1 MHNYISINKVA
12 SKQFRF
18 NRLRFILINI
28 ASFQNLENALHGSV
42 KPTNQPT
49 KPINKAINQPQ
60 KATNQNNQPIK
71 PINLTTNQSTN
82 KTKATN

>member
-1 MHNYISINKVA
+1 MA

-18 NRLRFILINI
+18 NRLRLILINI

-60 KATNQNNQPIK
+60 KATNQNNQP
-71 PINLTTNQSTN
+71 NQLT
-82 KTKATN
+82 

>member
-1 MHNYISINKVA
+1 MA

-60 KATNQNNQPIK
+60 KATNQNNQPINQPTK